1 MSRPT
6 ISIPNVD
13 VSAGSGGAT
22 RRVPALLRNILSVG
36 GLTLVSRVVGFVRD
50 VLIAAMLG
58 AGPVADAFF
67 VAFRLPNHFR
77 ALFAEGAFNAAF
89 VPVFSERLVQD
100 GRETARRFAEE
111 VLAVLLLAQLVL
123 LAVAL
128 AVMPWFMLVF
138 APGFTGDP
146 AKFEL
151 AVVFT
156 RITFPYLLMILVV
169 ALLGAMLNSVKRFSA
184 AAAAPILLNLC
195 MIAALL
201 GLTPILPNAGY
212 ALAWGVLASGLAQ
225 LLYLVWDARRAGLA
239 LRPGWPRLTPGVRHF
254 LRVLGPAALGAGLVQ
269 INLFVD
275 TVIASFLPTGAVSY
289 LYYADRLN
297 QLPLGVI
304 GIAIG
309 TVLLPEMA
317 RQLKG
322 GDPAAATDSQNRCLE
337 LSLLLTLP
345 AAAAFMAAAHP
356 IMTVLFQRG
365 AFTGVDADASAATL
379 TAYAFGLPAFVLVR
393 SLVPGFHAR
402 QDTATPVRLALV
414 AVAVNIGL
422 KLALMAPL
430 AQIGLAF
437 ATSVSAWVNV
447 GLLAWMLGRRGF
459 LRLDDRLRRRV
470 PRMLVATLG
479 MVVVLLGGE
488 SLLATTLADPLAVV
502 RVGALAI
509 LCFGGLG
516 AFAGLAVATGAV
528 GRQDLTRSFRRLGAE
543 APPL

>member
-1 MSRPT
+1 LSRPT

-156 RITFPYLLMILVV
+156 RITFPYLLMISVV

-184 AAAAPILLNLC
+184 AAA
-195 MIAALL
+195 
-201 GLTPILPNAGY
+201 

>member
-1 MSRPT
+1 M
-6 ISIPNVD
+6 
-13 VSAGSGGAT
+13 
-22 RRVPALLRNILSVG
+22 LRNILSVG
-36 GLTLVSRVVGFVRD
+36 GLTLVSRVVGFARD

-89 VPVFSERLVQD
+89 VPVFSERLVKD
-100 GRETARRFAEE
+100 GREAARVFAQE
-111 VLAVLLLAQLVL
+111 VLAILLLAQLVL
-123 LAVAL
+123 LAAAL
-128 AVMPWFMLVF
+128 LVMPWFMVVF
-138 APGFTGDP
+138 APGFTHDP
-146 AKFEL
+146 AKFEM
-151 AVVFT
+151 AVTFT
-156 RITFPYLLMILVV
+156 RITFPYLLLISVV
-169 ALLGAMLNSVKRFSA
+169 ALLGAMLNSLKRFSA
-184 AAAAPILLNLC
+184 AAAAPILMNLC
-195 MIAALL
+195 MIGALV
-201 GLTPILPNAGY
+201 GLTPVLPNAGY
-212 ALAWGVLASGLAQ
+212 ALAWGVLASGVVQ
-225 LLYLVWDARRAGLA
+225 LLYLMWDARRAEMSLGLV
-239 LRPGWPRLTPGVRHF
+239 WPRLTPGVRHF

-269 INLFVD
+269 INLFMD

-322 GDPAAATDSQNRCLE
+322 GEPEAAADSQNRCLE

-345 AAAAFMAAAHP
+345 AAAAFMTAAHP

-365 AFTGVDADASAATL
+365 AFTATDADASAATL
-379 TAYAFGLPAFVLVR
+379 MAYAVGLPAFVLVR

-402 QDTATPVRLALV
+402 QDTATPVKLALV
-414 AVAVNIGL
+414 AVVVNVGL
-422 KLALMAPL
+422 KLVLMGPL
-430 AQIGLAF
+430 AQIGLAL

-459 LRLDDRLRRRV
+459 LRVDDRLRRRG
-470 PRMLVATLG
+470 PRMLVATIG
-479 MVVVLLGGE
+479 MVGGVLGGE
-488 SLLATTLADPLAVV
+488 TLLAPALADPALMV
-502 RVGALAI
+502 RMGALVL

-516 AFAGLAVATGAV
+516 VFGGLAVVTGAV
-528 GRQDLTRSFRRLGAE
+528 GRADWRRCFRRRG
-543 APPL
+543 